1 MIAWSAAGLA
11 LDAESRL
18 NAAFVYSFYS
28 IKTRK
33 HKAELTLE
41 QILFNQIEQSL
52 FFFKHVNKN
61 GIAGFFIFPNI
72 SNIREHQ
79 RPLPTLA

>member
-41 QILFNQIEQSL
+41 QILFNQIEQS
-52 FFFKHVNKN
+52 FFFLN
-61 GIAGFFIFPNI
+61 
-72 SNIREHQ
+72 
-79 RPLPTLA
+79 T